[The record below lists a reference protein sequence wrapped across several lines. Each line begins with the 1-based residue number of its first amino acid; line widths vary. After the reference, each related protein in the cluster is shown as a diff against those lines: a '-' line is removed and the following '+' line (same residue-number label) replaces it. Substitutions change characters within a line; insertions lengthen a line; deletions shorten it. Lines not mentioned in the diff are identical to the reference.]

1 MQAIFNPS
9 LGCTAGKGE
18 QEASLGVSHS
28 PNVSPNLVFP
38 AFTLSVLLTRAVHI
52 HQKAQN

>member
-9 LGCTAGKGE
+9 LGCTAGKGG

-28 PNVSPNLVFP
+28 PNVSPNPVFL
-38 AFTLSVLLTRAVHI
+38 AFTPPVLLTRAVRI
-52 HQKAQN
+52 HRKAEN